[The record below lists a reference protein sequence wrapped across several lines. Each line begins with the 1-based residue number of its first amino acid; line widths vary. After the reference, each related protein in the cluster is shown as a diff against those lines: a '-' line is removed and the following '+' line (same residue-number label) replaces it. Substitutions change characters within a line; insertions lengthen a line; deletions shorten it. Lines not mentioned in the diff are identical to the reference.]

1 MRQQSKHYIIKGILM
16 RINKYLA
23 LAGLGS
29 RRGVEEL
36 VKKGVVT
43 VNGKTIT
50 DLATD
55 IGDDDVVRVD
65 GKNLT
70 FEENYK
76 YYILNKP
83 KGYVT
88 TSSDEKGRKTVMDLV
103 KDIKGRVFP
112 VGRLDYNTE
121 GLLILTND
129 GDLAQKLM
137 LPVSEIEK
145 TYICVIKGNIT
156 EGELAVLRAGVK
168 IDGVKLK
175 KCKIKVLD
183 VKDGKTRLEIK
194 IHEGKNRQIRKMLE
208 YVGKEITLLKRV
220 GIGDL
225 RVGGLSRGEYRE
237 LKEEE
242 VAYLVALC
250 GL

>member
-1 MRQQSKHYIIKGILM
+1 M

>member
-1 MRQQSKHYIIKGILM
+1 M

-36 VKKGVVT
+36 VKIGVVT

>member
-1 MRQQSKHYIIKGILM
+1 M

-29 RRGVEEL
+29 RRSVEDL
-36 VKKGVVT
+36 IKKGIVT
-43 VNGKTIT
+43 VNGKVVT

-88 TSSDEKGRKTVMDLV
+88 TASDEKGRKTVMDLV
-103 KDIKGRVFP
+103 KGIKGRVFP

-137 LPVSEIEK
+137 SPLSEIEK
-145 TYICVIKGNIT
+145 TYICVIKGNIS

-168 IDGVKLK
+168 IDGIKLK
-175 KCKIKVLD
+175 KCKIKILD
-183 VKDGKTRLEIK
+183 TKDGKTRLEIK
-194 IHEGKNRQIRKMLE
+194 IHEGKNRQIRKMLDF
-208 YVGKEITLLKRV
+208 VGKEITLLKRV

-237 LKEEE
+237 LKENE

>member
-1 MRQQSKHYIIKGILM
+1 M

-29 RRGVEEL
+29 RRSVEEL
-36 VKKGVVT
+36 VKKGIVT
-43 VNGKTIT
+43 VNGKVVT

-88 TSSDEKGRKTVMDLV
+88 TVSDEKGRKTVMDLV
-103 KDIKGRVFP
+103 KGIKGRVFP

-129 GDLAQKLM
+129 GDMAQKLM
-137 LPVSEIEK
+137 SPLSEIEK
-145 TYICVIKGNIT
+145 TYICVIKGDIS

-183 VKDGKTRLEIK
+183 TKDGKTRLEIK

-208 YVGKEITLLKRV
+208 CVGKEITLLKRV

-237 LKEEE
+237 LKESE
-242 VAYLVALC
+242 VSYLVALC